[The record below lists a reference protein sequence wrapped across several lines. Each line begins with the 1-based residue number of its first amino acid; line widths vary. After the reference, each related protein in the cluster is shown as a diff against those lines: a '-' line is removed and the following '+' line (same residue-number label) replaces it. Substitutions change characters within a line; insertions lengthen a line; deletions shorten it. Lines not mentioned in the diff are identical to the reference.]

1 MVLLTL
7 FCLLI
12 VNISSN
18 HVANQLR
25 LPWWCCWLSSASST
39 SSLRVSSSMAQERF
53 FRWPRGISIIDSI
66 MIINFKDNWSSTCLT
81 IIFFTKIKNNGSIVL
96 MTITTALHQSKAG
109 LLVPWMVVTFLSL
122 VYDLVDGL
130 IKITDA
136 TIIIIITSGI
146 IFIVLSIR
154 SKLSPLWFVLRHLE
168 LFLGSSVSASAVI
181 SLLLSGRSGRYPC
194 DWGNFF
200 AALVN

>member
-1 MVLLTL
+1 MMVLLTL
-7 FCLLI
+7 LCLFYLVTASLLI
-12 VNISSN
+12 HGARKVFSLTPRNFNYRLHNENQFQGQLNFYMFIN
-18 HVANQLR
+18 HILYN
-25 LPWWCCWLSSASST
+25 
-39 SSLRVSSSMAQERF
+39 
-53 FRWPRGISIIDSI
+53 
-66 MIINFKDNWSSTCLT
+66 
-81 IIFFTKIKNNGSIVL
+81 IKNNGSIVL
-96 MTITTALHQSKAG
+96 MTITTTLHQSKAG

-136 TIIIIITSGI
+136 TIIIITSGI

-181 SLLLSGRSGRYPC
+181 SLLSSGCSGLYPC
-194 DWGNFF
+194 D
-200 AALVN
+200 